1 MLYKRH
7 QTCWDN
13 SLFLNVGTIESI
25 QQDIVNEFDFFDDW
39 SEKYQYLIDLG
50 KNLPDFNETN
60 RIDENLVKGCQS
72 NVWLHAEIID
82 DKVVYTADSDAI
94 ISKGIISILI
104 SVFSG
109 QKPDA
114 IIKAKMDFI
123 DKIGLS
129 NHLSQTRANG
139 LLSMVKQ
146 IKLYAIAYN
155 SKK

>member
-1 MLYKRH
+1 MGSI
-7 QTCWDN
+7 Q
-13 SLFLNVGTIESI
+13 SI
-25 QQDIVNEFDFFDDW
+25 QQEIVNEFDFFDDW

-50 KNLPDFNETN
+50 KNLPDFNQIN
-60 RIDENLVKGCQS
+60 RVEENLVKGCQS

-82 DKVVYTADSDAI
+82 DKIIFTADSDAI

-109 QKPDA
+109 QKPED
-114 IIKAKMDFI
+114 IINAKMDFI

-139 LLSMVKQ
+139 LLAMVKQ
-146 IKLYAIAYN
+146 IKIYAVAYN

>member
-1 MLYKRH
+1 MGSI
-7 QTCWDN
+7 Q
-13 SLFLNVGTIESI
+13 SI
-25 QQDIVNEFDFFDDW
+25 QQEIVNEFDFFDDW

-50 KNLPDFNETN
+50 KNLPDFNQIN
-60 RIDENLVKGCQS
+60 RVEENLVKGCQS
-72 NVWLHAEIID
+72 NVWLHAEIIV
-82 DKVVYTADSDAI
+82 DKIIYTADSDAI

-109 QKPDA
+109 QKPED
-114 IIKAKMDFI
+114 IINAKMDFI

-139 LLSMVKQ
+139 LLAMVKQ
-146 IKLYAIAYN
+146 IKIYAVAYN

>member
-1 MLYKRH
+1 MLCRRH

-50 KNLPDFNETN
+50 KKLPDFSEIN
-60 RIDENLVKGCQS
+60 RIDDNLVKGCQS

-82 DKVVYTADSDAI
+82 DKIVYTADSDAI

>member
-1 MLYKRH
+1 MG
-7 QTCWDN
+7 N
-13 SLFLNVGTIESI
+13 IESI
-25 QQDIVNEFDFFDDW
+25 QQEIINEFDFFDDW

-50 KNLPDFNETN
+50 KNLPTFNKIN
-60 RIDENLVKGCQS
+60 RVDENIVKGCQS

-82 DKVVYTADSDAI
+82 DKIFYTADSDAI

-109 QKPDA
+109 QKPED
-114 IIKAKMDFI
+114 IVTAKIDFI
-123 DKIGLS
+123 EKIGLS

-139 LLSMVKQ
+139 LLAMVKQ
-146 IKLYAIAYN
+146 IKIYAVAYD

>member
-82 DKVVYTADSDAI
+82 DKLVYTADSDAI

>member
-1 MLYKRH
+1 
-7 QTCWDN
+7 
-13 SLFLNVGTIESI
+13 VGSIESI
-25 QQDIVNEFDFFDDW
+25 QQEIINEFNFFDDW

-50 KNLPDFNETN
+50 KNLPDFNEIN
-60 RIDENLVKGCQS
+60 RVDDNLVKGCQS
-72 NVWLHAEIID
+72 NVWLHAEVID
-82 DKVVYTADSDAI
+82 DKMFYTADSDAI

-109 QKPDA
+109 QKPED
-114 IIKAKMDFI
+114 IINAKMDFI

-139 LLSMVKQ
+139 LLAMVKQ
-146 IKLYAIAYN
+146 IKIYAVAYN

>member
-1 MLYKRH
+1 MGSI
-7 QTCWDN
+7 Q
-13 SLFLNVGTIESI
+13 SI
-25 QQDIVNEFDFFDDW
+25 QQEIVNEFDFFDDW

-50 KNLPDFNETN
+50 KNLPDFNQVNKVE
-60 RIDENLVKGCQS
+60 ENLVKGCQS
-72 NVWLHAEIID
+72 NVWLHAEITD
-82 DKVVYTADSDAI
+82 DKIIYTADSDAI

-109 QKPDA
+109 QKPED
-114 IIKAKMDFI
+114 IINAKMDFI

-139 LLSMVKQ
+139 LLAMVKQ
-146 IKLYAIAYN
+146 IKIYAVAYN